1 MTRLA
6 RQYGIVTPY
15 TSYLIVEDEKVRRD
29 RGDLAESDMTLG
41 GVPAPA
47 LAAREREEFAALKD
61 KSGSGSVRASSEV
74 QKLNQAQAVSETR
87 ARRRP

>member
-41 GVPAPA
+41 GVPAAGAGLPGSSA
-47 LAAREREEFAALKD
+47 
-61 KSGSGSVRASSEV
+61 KSSPR
-74 QKLNQAQAVSETR
+74 
-87 ARRRP
+87 